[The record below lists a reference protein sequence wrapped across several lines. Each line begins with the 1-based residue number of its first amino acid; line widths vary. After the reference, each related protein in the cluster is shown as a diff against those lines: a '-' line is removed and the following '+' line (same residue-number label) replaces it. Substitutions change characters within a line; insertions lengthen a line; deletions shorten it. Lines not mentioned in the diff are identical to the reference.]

1 MAKNHRTL
9 NQKFAIF
16 RHILF
21 SIFKDRCE
29 DVSDDKIVDFYNS
42 LLSFFESISNSM
54 LNSDNDDFFIY
65 ETIIYIIR
73 QFDIIDPN
81 ILYQFIKNPDTFRDV
96 MAEQLKQNKEH
107 IASSMENI
115 CSEFNGFKE
124 GYMNR

>member
-9 NQKFAIF
+9 NQKFTIF

-29 DVSDDKIVDFYNS
+29 DIPDDKIVNFYGS

-73 QFDIIDPN
+73 QFDVIEPN

-96 MAEQLKQNKEH
+96 IAEQLKQNKEY
-107 IASSMENI
+107 ILSSMENI
-115 CSEFNGFKE
+115 SSEFNGFKE